1 MAIDK
6 RIRRFQTT
14 HEATFGTHFLVD
26 YRFRAAVG
34 SDLETAAYNI
44 LSLSSVGSLSVLP
57 YQPGFSRGLLD
68 TTVSEFGGYIPNQHD
83 GGTVTIAY
91 PLAHCTTDESLPGL
105 LQLISAGAEYSYT
118 EEYWIERLTLP
129 RDFIARYPGPRF
141 GTEKWRD
148 RLEVRHRAVLG
159 LTLGPRFGV
168 KLDEIAKHASEAL
181 AGGCDFI
188 CDDVLLNAPAGEMSF
203 FERVPKLV
211 DVANKASQSTGT
223 KKSYF
228 AFVLGTPKT
237 TLERSIW
244 AVEQGVDAIIT
255 NAAALGL
262 GGLEDLV
269 NALDELGKS
278 VPIITTNMG
287 VALTSRAPADGGE
300 RLSKTGMSE
309 AVFAKL
315 CRLVGADGVHTGT
328 VGAECYGEM
337 EWNRISRDVTEV
349 LGETKPCYS
358 VAAGNLGLAQVWENI
373 SQLGPDV
380 MLEVSSGI
388 LNYPGGTRAGA
399 AAFRKLADALDPDQ
413 MTNDDAEAAINEIAK
428 NDTMLLQVLN
438 SEWKA

>member
-1 MAIDK
+1 MDK

-14 HEATFGTHFLVD
+14 IEATLGSHFLVD
-26 YRFRAAVG
+26 YRFRAASG

-44 LSLSSVGSLSVLP
+44 LCLSSVGSLSVLP
-57 YQPGFSRGLLD
+57 HQKGYAKGRLEA
-68 TTVSEFGGYIPNQHD
+68 TVSEFGGYLPNQHES
-83 GGTVTIAY
+83 GSVTIAY
-91 PLAHCTTDESLPGL
+91 PLEHCTPAESLPGL

-129 RDFIARYPGPRF
+129 QSFITRYRGPRF
-141 GTEKWRD
+141 GTDGWRT
-148 RLEVRHRAVLG
+148 RLKVRHRAVLG

-168 KLDEIAKHASEAL
+168 VLEDVARQASDAL
-181 AGGCDFI
+181 VGGCDFI
-188 CDDVLLNAPAGEMSF
+188 CDDVLLNDPVGEMCF
-203 FERVPKLV
+203 AARVPRLV
-211 DVANKASQSTGT
+211 EVAADASDKAGT

-228 AFVLGTPKT
+228 AFVLGTPKRS
-237 TLERSIW
+237 LERAIW

-255 NAAALGL
+255 NATALGF

-269 NALDELGKS
+269 SGLEEANSS
-278 VPIITTNMG
+278 VPVITTNMG
-287 VALTSRAPADGGE
+287 VALTSRAPADGGS

-315 CRLVGADGVHTGT
+315 CRLAGADGVHTGT

-337 EWNRISRDVTEV
+337 EWNRISRDLVEK
-349 LGETKPCYS
+349 LGDISPCYS

-388 LNYPGGTRAGA
+388 LNYPGGAKAGA
-399 AAFRKLADALDPDQ
+399 AAFRKLADALDPDH
-413 MTNDDAEAAINEIAK
+413 MTNEEAEAAIGKITA
-428 NDTMLLQVLN
+428 NDSVLLGVLN
-438 SEWKA
+438 AEWKNE